1 MASQGPSRTGDVS
14 RNDKAAEGTLPLL
27 VPGTNDRCVV
37 YDRREVTGVTRC
49 MGVLGIGRGFLLRL
63 SFYWWGGLTARTWQ
77 WLHKVEK
84 LTKDRRQRL
93 QDDLKVQ

>member
-1 MASQGPSRTGDVS
+1 MMKDPAHAKMGEGGLPPVV
-14 RNDKAAEGTLPLL
+14 AE
-27 VPGTNDRCVV
+27 TNDGCVMH
-37 YDRREVTGVTRC
+37 DRRELSGVTRC
-49 MGVLGIGRGFLLRL
+49 MRVLGISRGFLLRL
-63 SFYWWGGLTARTWQ
+63 SFYWWGTLTSRTWQ